1 MGVSITL
8 QEHFEHVFCFF
19 FQKHIQNV
27 NSFTLP
33 LLHHGVVHFGYPY
46 TSIQTRENSRL
57 IFRVFKQKG
66 FATRIFVDFS
76 YAFIRQYVVGMQCFH
91 SCGWHAG
98 KFIGTKKFLPKKG
111 FDQAGLVHQNGLHFI
126 MFEHRYSCRHVM

>member
-1 MGVSITL
+1 MNTFSV
-8 QEHFEHVFCFF
+8 FF
-19 FQKHIQNV
+19 FLETPGRIIRKQFVYFNDQNV

-76 YAFIRQYVVGMQCFH
+76 YAIIR
-91 SCGWHAG
+91 
-98 KFIGTKKFLPKKG
+98 
-111 FDQAGLVHQNGLHFI
+111 
-126 MFEHRYSCRHVM
+126 